1 MAYTTIDNPELHFQI
16 KLYAGNSSTQ
26 SITLDGSED
35 MQPDWVVIKNRGT
48 TNNWRIADSVR
59 SADNSLMTNLN
70 NEASDL
76 ANTITS
82 FNSNG
87 FSLGA
92 NASYVNDINATSNNY
107 VAFCWKESAT
117 AGFDILTH
125 TGTGS
130 AHTVSHN
137 LSAKPHT
144 IFHKGVSHDHQWMV
158 QHHSIGATM
167 SLVLSSTAAQD
178 DSATQWND
186 TEPTSSVFTV
196 GTNGQVNT
204 ASSTYVAY
212 LFTSIQGFSKMGSY
226 IGNGNVNGT
235 YVHLGFNPAF
245 VWIKEATATS
255 GWILHNDKMND
266 NINPMQ
272 NFLQPNETG
281 TESDNANLAVDFL
294 SNGFKVRNDKGD
306 TNTSGNTMVFWA
318 FAEQPFVNS
327 KGVPCN
333 AR

>member
-1 MAYTTIDNPELHFQI
+1 MAYTTIDNPELYFQI

-117 AGFDILTH
+117 AG
-125 TGTGS
+125 
-130 AHTVSHN
+130 SHGN
-137 LSAKPHT
+137 W
-144 IFHKGVSHDHQWMV
+144 I
-158 QHHSIGATM
+158 
-167 SLVLSSTAAQD
+167 
-178 DSATQWND
+178 
-186 TEPTSSVFTV
+186 
-196 GTNGQVNT
+196 
-204 ASSTYVAY
+204 
-212 LFTSIQGFSKMGSY
+212 GSY
-226 IGNGNVNGT
+226 
-235 YVHLGFNPAF
+235 
-245 VWIKEATATS
+245 S
-255 GWILHNDKMND
+255 
-266 NINPMQ
+266 
-272 NFLQPNETG
+272 
-281 TESDNANLAVDFL
+281 
-294 SNGFKVRNDKGD
+294 
-306 TNTSGNTMVFWA
+306 
-318 FAEQPFVNS
+318 
-327 KGVPCN
+327 
-333 AR
+333 